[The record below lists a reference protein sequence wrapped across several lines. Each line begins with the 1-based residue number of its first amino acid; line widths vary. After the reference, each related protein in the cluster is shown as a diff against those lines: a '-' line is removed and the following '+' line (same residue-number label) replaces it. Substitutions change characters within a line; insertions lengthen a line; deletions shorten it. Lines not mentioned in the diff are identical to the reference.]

1 MPEKSVTVHT
11 QSPEPLHVFGPVP
24 SRRFGQSLG
33 INTIPPKTCSYS
45 CVYCQL
51 GHTSHLTV
59 HREPHCDPGE
69 LLGDVRTTLRKLV
82 GRGEQVDYL
91 TFVPDG
97 EPTLDSRLGDQ
108 LDLLRPTGIPLAVIT
123 NASLLSDGDVRRD
136 LARADRVSV
145 KLDAVRHETWRRVD
159 RPHGDLRLKDVL
171 DGVLQFAREFKGEL
185 DTETMLV
192 KGMNDSPDDLN
203 PLAAFLEWLKPRR
216 SYISIP
222 IRPPA
227 VKGVLPPGED
237 VLGRADERLSGSV
250 EQVEVLIG
258 FEGATFASTGDAEA
272 DLLAITSVHPMRS
285 DQVEAFLEK
294 TGTGWEMVEWM
305 VRQEKLKEVAFDDH
319 RFFIRRF
326 RAR

>member
-1 MPEKSVTVHT
+1 MLEESVTVHT
-11 QSPEPLHVFGPVP
+11 QYPDSLHVFGPVP

-51 GHTSHLTV
+51 GRTSHLTV

-69 LLGDVRTTLRKLV
+69 LLGDVRSTLRKLEE
-82 GRGEQVDYL
+82 RDEKVDYL

-108 LDLLRPTGIPLAVIT
+108 LDLLRTTGIPLAVIT
-123 NASLLSDGDVRRD
+123 NASLLWQKDTRRD
-136 LARADRVSV
+136 LAKADRVSL
-145 KLDAVRHETWRRVD
+145 KLDAVRHERWRRVD
-159 RPHGDLRLKDVL
+159 RPHGDLRLEDVL
-171 DGVLQFAREFKGEL
+171 DGMLQFSREFEGEL

-192 KGMNDSPDDLN
+192 QGMNDSPDDLS
-203 PLAAFLEWLKPRR
+203 PLAAFLAWLKPRR

-222 IRPPA
+222 TRPPA
-227 VKGVLPPGED
+227 VEGVLSPGEG
-237 VLGRADERLSGSV
+237 VLVRAYEILSGSV
-250 EQVEVLIG
+250 EQVELLIG
-258 FEGATFASTGDAEA
+258 FEGTTFASTGDAEA

-294 TGTGWEMVEWM
+294 TGGGWEIVEWM
-305 VRQEKLKEVAFDDH
+305 VRQEKLKEVTFGDLH
-319 RFFIRRF
+319 FFIRRF

>member
-1 MPEKSVTVHT
+1 MTVPE
-11 QSPEPLHVFGPVP
+11 QSPQPLHVFGPVP

-51 GHTSHLTV
+51 GRTSRLTV

-69 LLGDVRTTLRKLV
+69 LLGDVRSTLRKLAE
-82 GRGEQVDYL
+82 RGEQVDYL

-108 LDLLRPTGIPLAVIT
+108 LDLLRPTGVPLAVIT

-145 KLDAVRHETWRRVD
+145 KLDAVRHDTWRRVD
-159 RPHGDLRLKDVL
+159 RPHGDLRLRDVL

-192 KGMNDSPDDLN
+192 KGMNDSPDDLK
-203 PLAAFLEWLKPRR
+203 PLAAFFEWLRPRR

-227 VKGVLPPGED
+227 VEGVLPPGED
-237 VLGRADERLSGSV
+237 VLVRAYEILSGSV
-250 EQVEVLIG
+250 EQVEMLIG
-258 FEGATFASTGDAEA
+258 FEGAAFASTGDAEA

-294 TGTGWEMVEWM
+294 TGSSWEMVEWI
-305 VRQEKLKEVAFDDH
+305 VRQEKLKEVAFGDH

>member
-1 MPEKSVTVHT
+1 MSEESVTVPK
-11 QSPEPLHVFGPVP
+11 QSPQPLHVFGPVP

-51 GHTSHLTV
+51 GRTSHLTV

-69 LLGDVRTTLRKLV
+69 LLGDVRSTLRKLAEK
-82 GRGEQVDYL
+82 GEQVDYL

-123 NASLLSDGDVRRD
+123 NASLLSDGDVRQD

-145 KLDAVRHETWRRVD
+145 KLDAVRYETWRRID
-159 RPHGDLRLKDVL
+159 RPHGDLRFEDVL

-192 KGMNDSPDDLN
+192 KGMNDSPDDLK

-227 VKGVLPPGED
+227 VGGVLPPGED
-237 VLGRADERLSGSV
+237 VLVRAYEILSGSV
-250 EQVEVLIG
+250 EQVELLIG
-258 FEGATFASTGDAEA
+258 FEGTTFASTGDAEA

-294 TGTGWEMVEWM
+294 AGSGWETVEWM
-305 VRQEKLKEVAFDDH
+305 VRQEKLQEVAFGDH